1 MNTTE
6 SIAEVI
12 KTWFEEYA
20 SVYEFDGRKEFEDFS
35 LEDMKSVDVEKL
47 WESVAPTLKTLV
59 ADYIES
65 QIEELDEE

>member
-6 SIAEVI
+6 NVAEVI

-35 LEDMKSVDVEKL
+35 LEDMKSVDVEQL
-47 WESVAPTLKTLV
+47 WDSVAPTLKKLV
-59 ADYIES
+59 AEYVEA
-65 QIEELDEE
+65 QIEELDEN